1 MARATAPHPP
11 NPPKPLAEQPGN
23 PANKL
28 GAWCRSSPGGGTHFQ
43 NPNFEISSILAL
55 LACLRRFGT
64 LKKKAIPKKSAIYPD
79 FWSMYCPFLGMYPP
93 YLGRHLSWSWA
104 VRPPPPSQDLL
115 SRDPPHGVALSMSQC
130 PNVLKSCSEGHPART
145 TTSLCLLPVS
155 IAGLLQVTDSY
166 QLGDP
171 VY

>member
-28 GAWCRSSPGGGTHFQ
+28 GAWCRSSPGGGTNFQ

-64 LKKKAIPKKSAIYPD
+64 LKKNVIPD
-79 FWSMYCPFLGMYPP
+79 FTSILA
-93 YLGRHLSWSWA
+93 LWA
-104 VRPPPPSQDLL
+104 CLRRFGTLKKRPSPKFQACIQIFEHAFSIFGHV
-115 SRDPPHGVALSMSQC
+115 SSIHWRRDDFRPLDTIC
-130 PNVLKSCSEGHPART
+130 NDRKSFPTISNHRVIP
-145 TTSLCLLPVS
+145 
-155 IAGLLQVTDSY
+155 
-166 QLGDP
+166 
-171 VY
+171 